1 MLSHKRILC
10 FCFFLFMGIM
20 ARAQYF
26 DTLSIHYAI
35 GDAVIDK
42 AGQQKLDSLIL
53 TLGDKKI
60 LIYSYADYLG
70 TEQPNYHLSESR
82 ALGVKQYLITR
93 GIKETQV
100 MQCTGLGQ
108 VNNGQE
114 SGSKGDYESRRSDI
128 FVKRAQKPQGAVT
141 GKYVSE
147 VRKPAATGNK
157 KIIEEMLDLEVD
169 QTLRMENISFYPGRA
184 VVLPSAYPQ
193 LEGLYNTLAE
203 YPNLKVQLEGHVC
216 CCTYPD
222 GYLEDTPTWM
232 LSVERSITVYKY
244 LIDKGI
250 TPERLRYKGFGRTRP
265 IRDNERTSA
274 EGQINRRV
282 EVRILEK

>member
-1 MLSHKRILC
+1 MV
-10 FCFFLFMGIM
+10 
-20 ARAQYF
+20 RAQYF
-26 DTLSIHYAI
+26 DTVSIHYAI
-35 GDAVIDK
+35 GDAAIDET
-42 AGQQKLDSLIL
+42 AQQKLDSLIPV
-53 TLGDKKI
+53 LGDKKI

-70 TEQPNYHLSESR
+70 TEKPNYHLSESR
-82 ALGVKQYLITR
+82 ANGVKHYLLTK
-93 GIKETQV
+93 GIKEGQI

-108 VNNGQE
+108 VNTNRKTE
-114 SGSKGDYESRRSDI
+114 GDEGDFESRRSDI
-128 FVKRAQKPQGAVT
+128 FIKRAQKPAVIAT
-141 GKYVSE
+141 GKYVAD
-147 VRKPAATGNK
+147 RKPVSTGSK
-157 KIIEEMLDLEVD
+157 RVIEEMLDLEVD
-169 QTLRMENISFYPGRA
+169 QTLRMEHISFYPGRA

-193 LEGLYNTLAE
+193 LEDLYNTLAE
-203 YPNLKVQLEGHVC
+203 NPKLKVQLEGHVC

-232 LSVERSITVYKY
+232 LSVERAITVYKY

-250 TPERLRYKGFGRTRP
+250 DAERLRYKGFGRTRP